1 MISFANLS
9 RLLKSLFFGIIVKAI
24 DVFFLSSLFDI
35 DKLLKSTF
43 LQYCVINF
51 IKPLVSS
58 GRIRVIEILIKL
70 FSENFR
76 SNLFNKYKETN
87 IRDNPIIAALN

>member
-43 LQYCVINF
+43 CNIVLLTLLGRLFLQGEYE
-51 IKPLVSS
+51 L
-58 GRIRVIEILIKL
+58 
-70 FSENFR
+70 
-76 SNLFNKYKETN
+76 
-87 IRDNPIIAALN
+87 